1 MATTVKTHRK
11 LRLESLERRMLLDG
25 TVLASLDP
33 RSGVLAIT
41 GDARD
46 NGVAISTEQIN
57 GAWHLKISGIESTW
71 IATRKSPRGT
81 KVNASEWVSFPA
93 GDVKGIAID
102 MKDGRNSVMIDVQ
115 AGAEGGNFVLAKDFS
130 FKSGKHLDSLA
141 VCGLDVNGGL
151 KVQTGPGGDTVE
163 LGSWNEANEQ
173 WRPVNVTGNATIDLG
188 AGNNRLFMYGRV
200 GGNLAVSTT
209 TGADS
214 AYLGVSVGGNL
225 AVNMGVN
232 QDTLSVSQVTEMM
245 GPLNGA
251 GIGGNATI
259 NMGDGNNFVE
269 FNAQVAKNL
278 TITGGKHSDYFLIG
292 IKDDALAEVDQARIG
307 LKEQALPPGAVV
319 QGNLTLDSGAGQDG
333 IMVSAVVNGKTD
345 VKTADG
351 EDFVGFSR
359 SWFEGNCSINT
370 GADRDVVDIDSA
382 FDGNLTLDTGPGDD
396 AIWVQETSVGGSL
409 SITTGQ
415 GDDKVAVVGA
425 MEGVV
430 IQGTLT
436 IDTGSGDDGVQ
447 VSNVAVGTPV
457 GGQSPNAA
465 APGSGNV
472 RIVTGEGGELF
483 ANPNAESDIP
493 YLATESILIWG
504 LQATGKLTVDGGN
517 GDNVIAILQCSAANA
532 DVVTGSGDSLIA
544 VGQLDLGGTGN
555 LTVKNGPGDNGIFI
569 GARFGWNQFFSAY
582 EEESGGQGVEA
593 AELAVE
599 FGVMA
604 ASVVIDTA
612 SVYSGHVT
620 IEDSLIDKRLAVNV
634 KGGDVRVVIDNV
646 QGLPIPGGFGRVG
659 QVSIQTAAGN
669 DQVAILPQRE
679 GDFGLK
685 ADKIAVA
692 TGGGNDAVS
701 IDAVTLDEALVDLG
715 AGDDLL
721 ACGDLTTIA
730 RAILDGGAGR
740 RDIYE
745 GPTPAAWQFRNF
757 EVMPSP

>member
-1 MATTVKTHRK
+1 
-11 LRLESLERRMLLDG
+11 
-25 TVLASLDP
+25 LAVENL
-33 RSGVLAIT
+33 
-41 GDARD
+41 
-46 NGVAISTEQIN
+46 
-57 GAWHLKISGIESTW
+57 GIESTW
-71 IATRKSPRGT
+71 IATRTNPRGT

-93 GDVKGIAID
+93 ASVKGMAID
-102 MKDGRNSVMIDVQ
+102 MKDGRNSVMIDVR
-115 AGAEGGNFVLAKDFS
+115 AGVDGGNFVLAKDFS
-130 FKSGKHLDSLA
+130 FKSGRHLDNLA
-141 VCGLDVNGGL
+141 ACGLDVNGTL
-151 KVQTGPGGDTVE
+151 KVNAGAGGDTVE
-163 LGSWNEANEQ
+163 LGSWDDVNEQ

-225 AVNMGVN
+225 VVNMGSN
-232 QDTLSVSQVTEMM
+232 QDTLSVSQLAEIM

-259 NMGDGNNFVE
+259 NMGDGNNFVQ

-292 IKDDALAEVDQARIG
+292 FGEDSLAEVDQARAG
-307 LKEQALPPGAVV
+307 LNEQEWQPLAVV
-319 QGNLTLDSGAGQDG
+319 QGNLTLDSGAGDDG
-333 IMVSAVVNGKTD
+333 IFVSATVIGKTD

-351 EDFVGFSR
+351 EDLAIFLGG
-359 SWFEGNCSINT
+359 WFQGNCSMDT
-370 GADRDVVDIDSA
+370 GADRDSVEFYSA
-382 FDGNLTLDTGPGDD
+382 VGGNLSLDSGPGDD
-396 AIWVQETSVGGSL
+396 AIWIQQTSVGGSV
-409 SITTGQ
+409 SIKTGE
-415 GDDKVAVVGA
+415 GDDKVAVGTMAGDLPGDPGDPGDPESVSLLA
-425 MEGVV
+425 TEIVV
-430 IQGTLT
+430 IQDSLM

-447 VSNVAVGTPV
+447 LSNVAVGTTNSS
-457 GGQSPNAA
+457 QSLNAA

-493 YLATESILIWG
+493 YLATEFVLIWG

-517 GDNVIAILQCSAANA
+517 GDNGIVLVQCSAANA

-544 VGQLDLGGTGN
+544 IGGLDLRGTGN
-555 LTVKNGPGDNGIFI
+555 LAIKNGPGDNGIFI
-569 GARFGWNQFFSAY
+569 GARFGWNELLPVY
-582 EEESGGQGVEA
+582 VEESVGEDAEA
-593 AELAVE
+593 ATLAVE
-599 FGVMA
+599 FGVTA

-634 KGGDVRVVIDNV
+634 KGGDVRVVVDNV

-669 DQVAILPQRE
+669 DQVAILPQRV
-679 GDFGLK
+679 GGFGLK
-685 ADKIAVA
+685 ADKIAIG
-692 TGGGNDAVS
+692 TGAGNDAVS
-701 IDAVTLDEALVDLG
+701 IDAVTADEALVDLG

-721 ACGDLTTIA
+721 ACGDLTAIA
-730 RAILDGGAGR
+730 KAVLDGGAGR

-745 GPTPAAWQFRNF
+745 GPTPADWQFRNF